1 MIQNAGSWYIFKAF
15 EIVLNVTLIYT
26 NSNLLET
33 WRCETKIDFCHH
45 SWFSVKFYQLISLQK
60 IIILY
65 QNVTFKNIFHLWN
78 DIVFSADL
86 IKAAQT
92 NPPNQQLILKCQ
104 LKMKCVVKPGCSLI
118 FLGHFIIL
126 IRSRTLNLHLRLN
139 RNNVLSCFF
148 YKNCN
153 SCMFQSK

>member
-65 QNVTFKNIFHLWN
+65 PNVTFKNIFHLWN

-86 IKAAQT
+86 IKAAQDQST
-92 NPPNQQLILKCQ
+92 QSTAHPEMCQ

-148 YKNCN
+148 L
-153 SCMFQSK
+153 QEL